1 MSVTLAVLE
10 YFKNLR
16 KLAKEIVQ
24 PSSLTWEALASLR
37 LNIDNLPKIIIRY
50 LAQRSFHLA
59 VRGKGAH
66 ALGSFGPNACAC
78 AGRWGNGMTSRIGAG
93 RIWAGLLMGALLL
106 AACSSS
112 ETLPP
117 ASSLPPAPSPDY
129 VIGPLDNLTIF
140 VRRNPELTQSIPVR
154 PDGRVSVP
162 LIEDLQAAGKTPTQ
176 LARDIEQQL
185 TKFIQDP
192 IVTVMVTAFVGP
204 YERQIRV
211 VGEASHPQ
219 AIPYRDNMTLLD
231 VMIAVGGLTQFADGN
246 RATLVRNVNGRETQ
260 YRVRIDDL
268 IKDGDVKANVQLLP
282 GDVLIVPQSWY

>member
-1 MSVTLAVLE
+1 MGTKAGSVWFGLIMSL
-10 YFKNLR
+10 
-16 KLAKEIVQ
+16 
-24 PSSLTWEALASLR
+24 
-37 LNIDNLPKIIIRY
+37 
-50 LAQRSFHLA
+50 
-59 VRGKGAH
+59 
-66 ALGSFGPNACAC
+66 
-78 AGRWGNGMTSRIGAG
+78 
-93 RIWAGLLMGALLL
+93 ALLWG
-106 AACSSS
+106 CSSS

-129 VIGPLDNLTIF
+129 IIGPLDNLTIF

-176 LARDIEQQL
+176 LARDIEEQL
-185 TKFIQDP
+185 KKFIQDP

-246 RATLVRNVNGRETQ
+246 RATLVRNVNGQQTQ